1 MVSLVVHF
9 TIKPGMEAR
18 AKEFI
23 RTMEEHS
30 RREPGCRQYI
40 GLQLVDDP
48 REFCFYEQYDDQAAL
63 EAHRDSAHFQKYVVG
78 GLDEILEKRTR
89 QLYNVVNP

>member
-9 TIKPGMEAR
+9 TVKPGMEAR

-30 RREPGCRQYI
+30 RKEPGCRQYV
-40 GLQLVDDP
+40 GLQSMDDS
-48 REFCFYEQYDDQAAL
+48 REFCFYEQYDDEAAL
-63 EAHRDSAHFQKYVVG
+63 KAHRNSAHFKTYVIN
-78 GLDEILEKRTR
+78 GLDEILETRTR